1 MDIETIY
8 KEYFSVVYGYI
19 LSISGDPLTAEEIT
33 QETFFKALKKID
45 DFRGESSLKV
55 WLCQIAKNTFYNYE
69 KARRKIVEMPKNYD
83 ESIAYPEDD
92 YLITYESKRAHIILH
107 NMREPYK
114 EVFSL
119 RTFGELSFSD
129 IGELFGKS
137 DSWARVTY
145 YRAKAMLKEEMENDK
160 DYL

>member
-1 MDIETIY
+1 MDIEKIY
-8 KEYFSVVYGYI
+8 REYFSIVYGYI
-19 LSISGDPLTAEEIT
+19 LSICRDSLTAEEIT
-33 QETFFKALKKID
+33 QETFFKAMKKID
-45 DFRGESSLKV
+45 SFRGDCSLKV

-69 KARRKIVEMPKNYD
+69 KAKQKTVEMPEEYD
-83 ESIAYPEDD
+83 ESTVSVADD
-92 YLITYESKRAHIILH
+92 YLITTESKRAHKILH

-119 RTFGELSFSD
+119 RAFGELSFSD

-145 YRAKAMLKEEMENDK
+145 YRAKTMIREEMENDRNNM
-160 DYL
+160 

>member
-1 MDIETIY
+1 MDIEKIY
-8 KEYFSVVYGYI
+8 SEYFSVVYGYI
-19 LSISGDPLTAEEIT
+19 LSICRDSLTAEEIT
-33 QETFFKALKKID
+33 QETFFKAMKKID

-69 KARRKIVEMPKNYD
+69 KSKRNIEALPDDYD
-83 ESIAYPEDD
+83 ESTASLEDD
-92 YLITYESKRAHIILH
+92 YVKSFDSKRAHIILH
-107 NMREPYK
+107 HMKEPYK

-145 YRAKAMLKEEMENDK
+145 YRAKMMIKEKMENEK
-160 DYL
+160 DHL

>member
-1 MDIETIY
+1 MDIEKIY
-8 KEYFSVVYGYI
+8 SEYFSVVYGYI
-19 LSISGDPLTAEEIT
+19 LSICRDSLTAEEIT
-33 QETFFKALKKID
+33 QETFFKAMKKID

-69 KARRKIVEMPKNYD
+69 KAKQKLVEIPENYD
-83 ESIAYPEDD
+83 ESISSLEDD
-92 YLITYESKRAHIILH
+92 YINAFDSKRAHKILH
-107 NMREPYK
+107 NLKEPYK

-129 IGELFGKS
+129 IGELFSKS

-145 YRAKAMLKEEMENDK
+145 YRAKMMIKEEMENENNH
-160 DYL
+160 L